1 MARQREAGRVFQS
14 QNRMVSQ
21 SIDDSA
27 NQQKMSILEGLG
39 RFAQAGSAEYSR
51 QQAVEI
57 ESEKAEGASRAAK
70 DLLVANDARAG
81 ITEDDTL
88 AAKLSYN
95 AIIGQNDTIKAGNSF
110 AEWYQGNPDADED
123 TISAK
128 KKELYEPLFEKFG
141 DDKRSMKQISLQ
153 VQQSQFNLAGVQ
165 DKIKKEYTKQKGVE
179 ALDISLDN
187 QLSDPNADLDAIV
200 DEEIGE
206 QAKSLNLDEFELK
219 TSLMKTAAKRAG
231 EGDARLLNKLKTLP
245 WAKKSAA
252 LEKAQSDYENF
263 VAREQA
269 PAIGNVMGDI
279 ALENISLAVPWET
292 TLRKTERMNKAYPN
306 TYSKEKVESL
316 KKARA
321 TAAAKQAKMTTMVQ
335 RGNKALTDSNAW
347 PLGIDP
353 SLTDK
358 EKKDAAK
365 NQEEQGVL
373 RVQELESAGHD
384 SDVAR
389 AQVLKEQLNW
399 SRANRLP
406 IEGLKTAV
414 ETTLNFNLDE
424 MTDDKMPNYAVAGLN
439 ILKTMDST
447 ALDMYVSKG
456 PDMALAMNFRM
467 FAQTSESDEQAYRRA
482 MRVKQNPFSVKPEMR
497 GEQEGRLS
505 TEIEDV
511 FTNSTWENF
520 WRSGDV
526 EKDVPEFQRKLLT
539 SQLSSSAIT
548 ELYAGSLDTEG
559 NAKKVVKNFMA
570 RSTQIGNGTIT
581 NQSRVDLHKNISAG
595 RDMPIEDVGKFIDAE
610 LERMLPVVADAV
622 RMDLDPSRVVVD
634 FSRDGRTYTLLY
646 DGQEQL
652 GGTFMTKDIYDAGVL
667 KQTKE
672 LEDLQA
678 AGRESADIKNAV
690 RTPRSL

>member
-123 TISAK
+123 TISEK

-447 ALDMYVSKG
+447 ALDMYVAKG
-456 PDMALAMNFRM
+456 PNMALAMNFRM

-570 RSTQIGNGTIT
+570 RSAQIGNGTIT